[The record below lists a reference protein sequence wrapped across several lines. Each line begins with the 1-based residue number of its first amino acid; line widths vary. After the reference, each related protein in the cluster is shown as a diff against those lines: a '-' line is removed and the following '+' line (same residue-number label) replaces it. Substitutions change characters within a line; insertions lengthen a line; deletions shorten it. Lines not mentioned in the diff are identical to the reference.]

1 MSDDNGGKD
10 KDTGRQDPPKDDP
23 GRDDDGDDEDEDD
36 SGDGGKPW
44 TPPTQEEYER
54 LQRTAQR
61 RKEERLQARRELA
74 ELKKARTAPK
84 KKESEDD
91 DSGRDDEAAKEAA
104 KEADR
109 WRAVAVKQAAAASLS
124 AAGFTGTAKQ
134 AARLTKLMDLDD
146 AEPGRDGSFD
156 FEEEVEELKEEFPHL
171 FEDPRTGRRTPKVR
185 TASGRGDGSKPD
197 PVKRTSDR
205 LLKSAGYR

>member
-23 GRDDDGDDEDEDD
+23 GKDDDGDDEDDDD
-36 SGDGGKPW
+36 SGGKPW

-74 ELKKARTAPK
+74 DLKKAKPAPK

-91 DSGRDDEAAKEAA
+91 DSDRVDSEAAKEAG
-104 KEADR
+104 K

-134 AARLTKLMDLDD
+134 AARLTKLMDLEDS
-146 AEPGRDGSFD
+146 EPGRDGSFD
-156 FEEEVEELKEEFPHL
+156 FEDDVEELREEFPHL
-171 FEDPRTGRRTPKVR
+171 FEDPRNGKRTPKVR
-185 TASGRGDGSKPD
+185 TATGRGEGSKPD

-205 LLKSAGYR
+205 LLRSAGYR

>member
-23 GRDDDGDDEDEDD
+23 GRDDDGDDPDD
-36 SGDGGKPW
+36 PDDDGGGDTW
-44 TPPTQEEYER
+44 TPPSREEYER

-61 RKEERLQARRELA
+61 RKEERAQARRELA
-74 ELKKARTAPK
+74 ELKKAKPAPK

-91 DSGRDDEAAKEAA
+91 DSGRDDESA

-156 FEEEVEELKEEFPHL
+156 FEDEVEELKEEFPHL
-171 FEDPRTGRRTPKVR
+171 FEDPRTGRRAPKVR